1 MKLLKIILLLTMPA
15 LYLSACGGAV
25 EHGVTDDDTT
35 APILIQGDP
44 TGPTLEVCS
53 ITAEF
58 DDSIQAS
65 TITDHSFIITKNDAS
80 DPLAAG
86 NGTWGISPSSDTV
99 ALFTPTGNLA
109 IGSYTVKI
117 TTAITNTAG
126 INLEANQTWAFTST
140 LPCSPTN

>member
-1 MKLLKIILLLTMPA
+1 MTT
-15 LYLSACGGAV
+15 LYLSACGGSV
-25 EHGVTDDDTT
+25 EHGATEDDTT
-35 APILIQGDP
+35 APKLIQGDP

-65 TITDHSFIITKNDAS
+65 TITDQSFIIKKSDAN

-86 NGTWGISPSSDTV
+86 NGTWGISPSSDTM

-109 IGSYTVKI
+109 IGSYTVTI
-117 TTAITNTAG
+117 TTAVTNTAG
-126 INLEANQTWAFTST
+126 ISLEANQSWAFTST
-140 LPCSPTN
+140 LPCSPSN